1 MPERKIARM
10 VGMDEEVIRSHVDFS
25 PSRHLQG
32 LNMTDNELRKF
43 EREEKEIGHH
53 HSAFGQRY

>member
-32 LNMTDNELRKF
+32 LKMTDNELRKF
-43 EREEKEIGHH
+43 EREEKEI
-53 HSAFGQRY
+53 

>member
-32 LNMTDNELRKF
+32 LKMTDNELRKF

>member
-25 PSRHLQG
+25 PQRHLKG
-32 LNMTDNELRKF
+32 TMLTDKEVRELQH
-43 EREEKEIGHH
+43 EEQKLGHH
-53 HSAFGQRY
+53 KSMF